1 MQPLFFRRNFERR
14 ADVFPASLS
23 SASIAQEAFKLQE
36 LTLILSHYLPVIL
49 GGVLLLL
56 VVLTAVV
63 IYLSIRTSDMKR
75 DLEVNAETAKALA
88 AQAAGT
94 TLERIEALSRQMQA
108 ADSDLKSSQ
117 SSHFVNFLGLINSGS
132 QAQEQRLAQMNE
144 TVQNAMLNVR
154 ASLNAELTAIREAND
169 KALESMRNT
178 VDEKLST
185 TLNSRLTES
194 FKTVEGQL
202 LAVHRGLGE
211 MREMAQNVD
220 GLRRIL
226 TNVKTRGTFGEVQLA
241 MILRIC

>member
-36 LTLILSHYLPVIL
+36 LILILSHYLPVIL

-88 AQAAGT
+88 AQTAGT

-132 QAQEQRLAQMNE
+132 QAQIG
-144 TVQNAMLNVR
+144 R
-154 ASLNAELTAIREAND
+154 AH
-169 KALESMRNT
+169 
-178 VDEKLST
+178 V
-185 TLNSRLTES
+185 
-194 FKTVEGQL
+194 
-202 LAVHRGLGE
+202 
-211 MREMAQNVD
+211 
-220 GLRRIL
+220 
-226 TNVKTRGTFGEVQLA
+226 
-241 MILRIC
+241 

>member
-94 TLERIEALSRQMQA
+94 TLERIEALSRRLGPQ
-108 ADSDLKSSQ
+108 KFPEQ
-117 SSHFVNFLGLINSGS
+117 SLCEFSRVDQFRKSGS
-132 QAQEQRLAQMNE
+132 RAASRTNE
-144 TVQNAMLNVR
+144 
-154 ASLNAELTAIREAND
+154 
-169 KALESMRNT
+169 
-178 VDEKLST
+178 
-185 TLNSRLTES
+185 
-194 FKTVEGQL
+194 
-202 LAVHRGLGE
+202 
-211 MREMAQNVD
+211 
-220 GLRRIL
+220 
-226 TNVKTRGTFGEVQLA
+226 
-241 MILRIC
+241 

>member
-94 TLERIEALSRQMQA
+94 TLERIEAA
-108 ADSDLKSSQ
+108 
-117 SSHFVNFLGLINSGS
+117 LIRR
-132 QAQEQRLAQMNE
+132 AL
-144 TVQNAMLNVR
+144 VR
-154 ASLNAELTAIREAND
+154 ADFVQAKAAELLGIS
-169 KALESMRNT
+169 KSLMQY
-178 VDEKLST
+178 KLKKYSIT
-185 TLNSRLTES
+185 
-194 FKTVEGQL
+194 G
-202 LAVHRGLGE
+202 H
-211 MREMAQNVD
+211 
-220 GLRRIL
+220 
-226 TNVKTRGTFGEVQLA
+226 
-241 MILRIC
+241 